1 MREKWKVSWQVHAG
15 KLDVKF
21 ANRLIHWR
29 ALRPTADQ
37 ALRGPQL
44 WGPGIALLF
53 VTFAFMRELALW
65 CLQCCTHGAWCRT
78 CPSGLAT
85 SEASQTM
92 AWMSRPCPTSMNHI
106 TTGPPCNGRP
116 TRWKSMGWRA
126 SCMRPMCPWCDRA
139 CATYSW
145 RAIIWSP
152 WCSRSTIAC
161 FTVTTVASFEDAWLR
176 TTARE
181 RQKETEKDEKYV
193 RITLWLHTRDH
204 LGSMSGCP
212 LRATTHTRQWASA
225 GRRCQWQH
233 PTFANARFMSAGPWD
248 QYAGAS
254 AGHTQG
260 PHLGEYPYTRLAE
273 GQVLGPTTHPQIHG
287 IVQGGHWTVHGRV
300 LWVCWWRSWS
310 PGVPDQ

>member
-1 MREKWKVSWQVHAG
+1 MLESWMRN
-15 KLDVKF
+15 LP
-21 ANRLIHWR
+21 NRLIHWR

-44 WGPGIALLF
+44 WGPGIALL
-53 VTFAFMRELALW
+53 LSLSHLW
-65 CLQCCTHGAWCRT
+65 GNWPSDACSAVPMGHGAGHAHQ
-78 CPSGLAT
+78 GLPHQKQARLWPGC
-85 SEASQTM
+85 QG
-92 AWMSRPCPTSMNHI
+92 PCPTSMNHI

-145 RAIIWSP
+145 RAIIWTP

-161 FTVTTVASFEDAWLR
+161 FTVTTVASLR
-176 TTARE
+176 TPGSALLPGRGRKKLKRMKNMWGSPVATHS
-181 RQKETEKDEKYV
+181 
-193 RITLWLHTRDH
+193 WPS
-204 LGSMSGCP
+204 GSMSGCP
-212 LRATTHTRQWASA
+212 LRATTHTRQRASA

>member
-1 MREKWKVSWQVHAG
+1 MGSR
-15 KLDVKF
+15 
-21 ANRLIHWR
+21 NRP
-29 ALRPTADQ
+29 A
-37 ALRGPQL
+37 
-44 WGPGIALLF
+44 F

-145 RAIIWSP
+145 RAIIWTP

-161 FTVTTVASFEDAWLR
+161 FTVTTVASLR
-176 TTARE
+176 TPGSALLPGRGRKKLKRMKNMWGSPVATHS
-181 RQKETEKDEKYV
+181 
-193 RITLWLHTRDH
+193 WPS
-204 LGSMSGCP
+204 GSMSGCP
-212 LRATTHTRQWASA
+212 LRATTHTRQRASA

-273 GQVLGPTTHPQIHG
+273 GQVLGPTTHPQIRG